1 MQLFGFEIKRKQG
14 QELPSVVPPSP
25 IETGSTVVNT
35 GVNAGGHYGMVMDLE
50 GTIKNENDLIRRY
63 REVSQYS
70 DCDGAI
76 EDIVN
81 EAIVADE
88 DKRSVELKLDE
99 LKVSAS
105 IKSKIKEEFDNV
117 LRILKFDERAHEIFR
132 TWYIDGRLYYQILID
147 ENNIKQGIVELR
159 YIDPRKIRRIKNIK
173 KERSAQGV
181 DVVKEIEEYYLYNDK
196 GITEQTTQGVKLALD
211 SVVYAPSGYVDQNTG
226 MMMSYLHKAIKP
238 VNQLK
243 MIEDSLVIYRISRA
257 PERRIFYIDVGN
269 LPKLKAE
276 QYVTD
281 IMNKFRNKIVYDATT
296 GETRDDRK
304 HLSMMEDF
312 WMPRREGGKGTEITT
327 LPGGQN
333 LGEIQDI
340 EYFQGK
346 LFHSLNVPISR
357 LQQSSGFS
365 IGRSQEITRDEVKFN
380 KFIVRLRKKFN
391 ALFSH
396 ALRVQLICKGIIR
409 PDEWDDLRVNIK
421 YDYIEDNNYAEL
433 RDSEI
438 MQARMGLLQIVDP
451 FVGKYYSQDWVKK
464 NILRLDDKEVK
475 DIQKQ
480 MDKEQEIL
488 VQQAQL
494 QGQVQLAMQQPTMDA
509 QAQQQQAQQAAQAQ
523 QQQPQQ
529 DQGAQDQEAD
539 AEAEQEDTQQSKGK
553 VTKLKTGTWPN

>member
-1 MQLFGFEIKRKQG
+1 MQIFGFEIKRKSQ
-14 QELPSVVPPSP
+14 QDLPSVVPPSP
-25 IETGSTVVNT
+25 VETGATVINT
-35 GVNAGGHYGMVMDLE
+35 GVNAGGYYGAVLDIE
-50 GTIKNENDLIRRY
+50 GTIKTENDLIRRY

-88 DKRSVELKLDE
+88 DKRCVEIKLDDV
-99 LKVSAS
+99 KVSAN
-105 IKSKIKEEFDNV
+105 IKNKIKEEFDNI
-117 LRILKFDERAHEIFR
+117 LRTIRFDERAHEIFR

-147 ENNIKQGIVELR
+147 ENNVKGGIVELR

-173 KERSAQGV
+173 KEKTPQGV
-181 DVVKEIEEYYLYNDK
+181 EVVKQIEEYYLYNDK
-196 GITEQTTQGVKLALD
+196 GITEQTTHGVKLALD

-243 MIEDSLVIYRISRA
+243 MIEDALVIYRISRA

-276 QYVTD
+276 QYVSD

-296 GETRDDRK
+296 GETRDDRR

-346 LFHSLNVPISR
+346 LYHALNVPVSR
-357 LQQSSGFS
+357 LQPQQGFS
-365 IGRSQEITRDEVKFN
+365 IGRSQEISRDEVKFN
-380 KFIVRLRKKFN
+380 KFIVRLRKKFSV
-391 ALFSH
+391 LFSE
-396 ALRVQLICKGIIR
+396 ALRVQLIAKNIITA
-409 PDEWDDLRVNIK
+409 DEWEDIRYRLK
-421 YDYIEDNNYAEL
+421 YDYLEDNHFSEL
-433 RDSEI
+433 KDQEI
-438 MQARMGLLQIVDP
+438 LMQRLNSLQTVDP
-451 FVGKYYSQDWVKK
+451 FVGKYYSQAWVKK
-464 NILRLDDKEVK
+464 HILRQDDEE
-475 DIQKQ
+475 I
-480 MDKEQEIL
+480 EQIASEIEDEREL
-488 VQQAQL
+488 QLAQAEQ
-494 QGQVQLAMQQPTMDA
+494 QGQMQLAMQQPMMDA
-509 QAQQQQAQQAAQAQ
+509 QAEQQAAPAPQAQ
-523 QQQPQQ
+523 DDQQ
-529 DQGAQDQEAD
+529 DAGDEQQDE
-539 AEAEQEDTQQSKGK
+539 QQSTPN

>member
-1 MQLFGFEIKRKQG
+1 MQIFGFEIKRKTQ
-14 QELPSVVPPSP
+14 QDLPSVVPPSP
-25 IETGSTVVNT
+25 VESGATVINT
-35 GVNAGGHYGMVMDLE
+35 GVNAGGYYGAVLDIE
-50 GTIKNENDLIRRY
+50 GTIKTENDLIRRY

-88 DKRSVELKLDE
+88 DKRCVEIKLDDV
-99 LKVSAS
+99 KVSAN
-105 IKSKIKEEFDNV
+105 IKNKIKEEFDNI
-117 LRILKFDERAHEIFR
+117 LRTIKFDERAHEIFR

-147 ENNIKQGIVELR
+147 ENNVKGGIVELR

-173 KERSAQGV
+173 KEKTPQGV
-181 DVVKEIEEYYLYNDK
+181 EVVKQIEEYYLYNDK
-196 GITEQTTQGVKLALD
+196 GITEQTTHGVKLALD

-243 MIEDSLVIYRISRA
+243 MIEDALVIYRISRA

-276 QYVTD
+276 QYVSD

-296 GETRDDRK
+296 GETRDDRR

-346 LFHSLNVPISR
+346 LYHALNVPVSR
-357 LQQSSGFS
+357 LQPQQGFS
-365 IGRSQEITRDEVKFN
+365 IGRSQEISRDEVKFN
-380 KFIVRLRKKFN
+380 KFIVRLRKKFSV
-391 ALFSH
+391 LFSE
-396 ALRVQLICKGIIR
+396 ALRVQLVAKNIITA
-409 PDEWDDLRVNIK
+409 DEWEDIRYRLK
-421 YDYIEDNNYAEL
+421 YDYLEDNHFSEL
-433 RDSEI
+433 KDQEI
-438 MQARMGLLQIVDP
+438 LMQRLNSLQTVDP
-451 FVGKYYSQDWVKK
+451 FVGKYYSQAWVKK
-464 NILRLDDKEVK
+464 NILRQDDEE
-475 DIQKQ
+475 I
-480 MDKEQEIL
+480 EQIASEIEDEREL
-488 VQQAQL
+488 QLAQAEQ
-494 QGQVQLAMQQPTMDA
+494 QGQMQLAMQQPMMDA
-509 QAQQQQAQQAAQAQ
+509 QAEQQAQEEPAPEQ
-523 QQQPQQ
+523 QNQDAGDEQQ
-529 DQGAQDQEAD
+529 DE
-539 AEAEQEDTQQSKGK
+539 QQSKAK

>member
-1 MQLFGFEIKRKQG
+1 MQIFGFEIKRKSQ
-14 QELPSVVPPSP
+14 QDLPSVVPPSP
-25 IETGSTVVNT
+25 VETGATVINT
-35 GVNAGGHYGMVMDLE
+35 GVNAGGYYGAVLDIE
-50 GTIKNENDLIRRY
+50 GTIKTENDLIRRY

-88 DKRSVELKLDE
+88 DKRCVEIKLDDV
-99 LKVSAS
+99 KVSAN
-105 IKSKIKEEFDNV
+105 IKNKIKEEFDNI
-117 LRILKFDERAHEIFR
+117 LRTIRFDERAHEIFR

-147 ENNIKQGIVELR
+147 ENNVKGGIVELR

-173 KERSAQGV
+173 KEKTPQGV
-181 DVVKEIEEYYLYNDK
+181 EVVKQIEEYYLYNDK
-196 GITEQTTQGVKLALD
+196 GITEQTTHGVKLALD

-243 MIEDSLVIYRISRA
+243 MIEDALVIYRISRA

-276 QYVTD
+276 QYVSD

-296 GETRDDRK
+296 GETRDDRR

-346 LFHSLNVPISR
+346 LYHALNVPVSR
-357 LQQSSGFS
+357 LQPQQGFS
-365 IGRSQEITRDEVKFN
+365 IGRSQEISRDEVKFN
-380 KFIVRLRKKFN
+380 KFIVRLRKKFSV
-391 ALFSH
+391 LFSE
-396 ALRVQLICKGIIR
+396 ALRVQLIAKNIITA
-409 PDEWDDLRVNIK
+409 DEWEDIRYRLK
-421 YDYIEDNNYAEL
+421 YDYLEDNHFSEL
-433 RDSEI
+433 KDQEI
-438 MQARMGLLQIVDP
+438 LMQRLNSLQTVDP
-451 FVGKYYSQDWVKK
+451 FVGKYYSQAWVKK
-464 NILRLDDKEVK
+464 HILRQDDEE
-475 DIQKQ
+475 I
-480 MDKEQEIL
+480 EQIASEIEDEREL
-488 VQQAQL
+488 QLAQAEQ
-494 QGQVQLAMQQPTMDA
+494 QGQMQLAMQQPMMDA
-509 QAQQQQAQQAAQAQ
+509 QAEQQAAPDQQAQDD
-523 QQQPQQ
+523 QQ
-529 DQGAQDQEAD
+529 DAGDEQQDE
-539 AEAEQEDTQQSKGK
+539 QQSTPN